1 VANTLLDM
9 SYITN
14 KALVVLE
21 NELVIANRVTREYS
35 NEFAQTG
42 AKVGNVV
49 SIRRPPRYKGTYGPP
64 LNVED
69 TNETFCQVALNYQF
83 HVDVQFT
90 TQDLAL
96 AMDLFAERILKP
108 QIAPV
113 ANRVD
118 SDTAQY
124 GYLNTAAQVGTPGT
138 SPNSL
143 KLFTDARA
151 ILAAEACPREGEKN
165 AVLDPISMSSMV
177 ATVQGLFNPQAKIG
191 EYIEAGMIAR
201 EFAGLDW
208 WEDQNI
214 PVQITGSGGNSA
226 VNAVTVTATPT
237 GTALLSSG
245 WAQQGT
251 LSTGGWQ
258 VSTAVVT
265 VGDIIQIYG
274 AAGATAGAV
283 YPVNPQNRLQYGKTP
298 RQFVVLP
305 PGGFVT
311 PPNGAANPGLTY
323 GAATL
328 TNGTFNPANGQ
339 YTSSAGG
346 LLTLTIG
353 DAIISGGQFQNVNA
367 APVASGSIAL
377 NGNLLVAGNAN
388 LTTPQSLVFHKY
400 AFALAF
406 ADLPLPRGVEYAAR
420 AYDDEDIGMSIRCVT
435 QYTINNDSEPTRA
448 DVLYGPASLYRSL
461 ALRVAG

>member
-1 VANTLLDM
+1 M

-42 AKVGNVV
+42 AKIGNVV

-96 AMDLFAERILKP
+96 AMDMFAERVLKP

-124 GYLNTAAQVGTPGT
+124 AYLNTAAQLGTFGV

-143 KLFTDARA
+143 KIFTDARA
-151 ILAAEACPREGEKN
+151 YLANEACPREGEKN
-165 AVLDPISMSSMV
+165 AVLDPTSMSSMV
-177 ATVQGLFNPQAKIG
+177 ATVQGLFNPQARIG
-191 EYIEAGMIAR
+191 EFIETGMIAR

-208 WEDQNI
+208 WEDQNV
-214 PVQITGSGGNSA
+214 PVFTTGAQGGSP
-226 VNAVTVTATPT
+226 VLSTPVA
-237 GTALLSSG
+237 GTAFLTSG
-245 WAQQGT
+245 WAQSGT
-251 LSTGGWQ
+251 VNPTGWTA
-258 VSTAVVT
+258 STAVVQ
-265 VGDIIQIYG
+265 VGDIIQF
-274 AAGATAGAV
+274 ANV
-283 YPVNPQNRLQYGKTP
+283 YPVNPQNRNQYGKLL

-305 PGGFVT
+305 PGGFTV
-311 PPNGAANPGLTY
+311 PPNGAANTVLTY
-323 GAATL
+323 AA
-328 TNGTFNPANGQ
+328 
-339 YTSSAGG
+339 
-346 LLTLTIG
+346 
-353 DAIISGGQFQNVNA
+353 
-367 APVASGSIAL
+367 
-377 NGNLLVAGNAN
+377 
-388 LTTPQSLVFHKY
+388 
-400 AFALAF
+400 
-406 ADLPLPRGVEYAAR
+406 
-420 AYDDEDIGMSIRCVT
+420 
-435 QYTINNDSEPTRA
+435 
-448 DVLYGPASLYRSL
+448 
-461 ALRVAG
+461 